1 MTIEQVTRIDPN
13 KGTYVVQ
20 FPEGTD
26 DETRT
31 QWAKLYE
38 TAKANKQT
46 IILEPGVKV
55 VELDSV
61 TTSPPPVSQPVPAT
75 VTSPTVTETSQIPP
89 ETGNAPVVQPAPDV
103 QTEAPLAAPV
113 APQIQ
118 QLPPGYI
125 PQEQVQFYQ
134 PQYQV
139 AQGPP
144 MQYNPFFVQA
154 RTGMQPVVVQA
165 PPQNQVVYYPGVAP
179 QYPYA
184 PEPQPMMVPV
194 QRVYN
199 PQLAEGP
206 IGQRTPTLPPAKAPE
221 RTGGP
226 DATLRHPSYAQQ
238 QGTLGTTPEPQKTQ

>member
-20 FPEGTD
+20 FPEGTN

-38 TAKANKQT
+38 TAKKNGQT

-61 TTSPPPVSQPVPAT
+61 TTSPPVIPQPVPAT
-75 VTSPTVTETSQIPP
+75 VTSPTPTVAPTTPS
-89 ETGNAPVVQPAPDV
+89 ETGNAPVVALTPDV
-103 QTEAPLAAPV
+103 QTEAPLTAPV
-113 APQIQ
+113 TPQIQ
-118 QLPPGYI
+118 QLPLGYI

-139 AQGPP
+139 TQGPP
-144 MQYNPFFVQA
+144 QQYNPFFVQA
-154 RTGMQPVVVQA
+154 RTGMQPVIVQA
-165 PPQNQVVYYPGVAP
+165 PPENQVMYYPGVAP
-179 QYPYA
+179 QYGYA
-184 PEPQPMMVPV
+184 PQPQPMLVPV
-194 QRVYN
+194 QRTYN

-206 IGQRTPTLPPAKAPE
+206 IGQHGPTLPPAKAPE
-221 RTGGP
+221 RVGGP
-226 DATLRHPSYAQQ
+226 DATIRHPSYAQQ